1 MAKQDKGTGSNQ
13 RPKTNHQPHEGI
25 VKGSVPSMKNPPPPP
40 PEKKD

>member
-1 MAKQDKGTGSNQ
+1 MAKQNKGTEPTP
-13 RPKTNHQPHEGI
+13 RPKTKEQPYGGI

>member
-1 MAKQDKGTGSNQ
+1 MAKQNKSSEPNQGS
-13 RPKTNHQPHEGI
+13 KTNQQPHKGI